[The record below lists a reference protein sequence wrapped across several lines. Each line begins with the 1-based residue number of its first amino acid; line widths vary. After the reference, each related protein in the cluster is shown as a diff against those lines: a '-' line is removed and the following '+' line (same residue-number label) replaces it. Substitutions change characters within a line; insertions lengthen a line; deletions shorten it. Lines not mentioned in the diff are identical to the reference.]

1 MKKSWAEIFSYE
13 NECQGKHHPHNR
25 IFTLL
30 MSGRH
35 TITNGTFAARY
46 FNQRAGGGNSRQ
58 IKGELQ
64 EILWGK
70 HRIFNGINIL
80 EIS

>member
-1 MKKSWAEIFSYE
+1 MS
-13 NECQGKHHPHNR
+13 GKHHPHNR

-35 TITNGTFAARY
+35 TITKWAARY

-64 EILWGK
+64 EIPWGK

-80 EIS
+80 EISLRI